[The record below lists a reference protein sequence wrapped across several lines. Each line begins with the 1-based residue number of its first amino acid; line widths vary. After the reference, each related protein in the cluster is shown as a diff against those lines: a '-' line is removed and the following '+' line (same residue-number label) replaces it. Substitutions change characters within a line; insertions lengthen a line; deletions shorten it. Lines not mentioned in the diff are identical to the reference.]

1 MTRRVFLHIG
11 AMKTGTTSLQQHL
24 SAHQKALR
32 EMGILWPGR
41 TWQDQAAAFGD
52 LMKSPRAMP
61 GREGSWRRI
70 NREIRAWDGDVLMS
84 YELLAARRPP
94 RIRRLVRRL
103 GEVEV
108 HVVLTVR
115 DLARAIPSQWQEHT
129 QNGGSIGWTEYVDAV
144 CSEREDIPRAAEHF
158 WRHQDAAGIV
168 RRWSQFVPAERIHVV
183 TLPGSG
189 GDPSL
194 LWSRFT
200 SAVGIPDGAL
210 PPPAR
215 GRNTSL
221 GTVSAELMRRVS
233 SEVQGIDWPHYRMG
247 FKSGLAKRVL
257 PEHARTEPRL
267 VLPER
272 HHDWVRARSRRM
284 VKELEAL
291 GPDIEGDLE
300 DLVPAAEL
308 PREDVDPADSTD
320 RELLEVAL
328 LGLVGMG
335 KQLADARLELR
346 RVSREASARP
356 GPKAR
361 GSRPDAGGRGKADS
375 AGRGAAPAGGATR
388 SRAPAGRGG
397 RVRGRISRAL
407 TRGARDR
414 GAR

>member
-70 NREIRAWDGDVLMS
+70 NQELRAWDGDVLMS
-84 YELLAARRPP
+84 YELLAARNPP

-103 GEVEV
+103 GEVEL

-129 QNGGSIGWTEYVDAV
+129 QNGGSIGWTDYVDAV
-144 CSEREDIPRAAEHF
+144 CSEREDIPRAAGQF

-194 LWSRFT
+194 LWSRFA
-200 SAVGIPDGAL
+200 SAVGIPDDAL

-233 SEVQGIDWPHYRMG
+233 AEVEGIDWPHYRMG

-257 PEHARTEPRL
+257 PEHGRTEPRL

-272 HHDWVRARSRRM
+272 HHDWVRARSRSM
-284 VKELEAL
+284 IKELEAL
-291 GPDIEGDLE
+291 GPKIEGDLE

-308 PREDVDPADSTD
+308 PRDHVDPGDSTD

-335 KQLADARLELR
+335 KQLGDVRLELR
-346 RVSREASARP
+346 RLNREASARAN
-356 GPKAR
+356 PKA
-361 GSRPDAGGRGKADS
+361 SRPAAGRHGKAPS
-375 AGRGAAPAGGATR
+375 AGAGAAPGGATPN
-388 SRAPAGRGG
+388 RAPARRSG
-397 RVRGRISRAL
+397 RVRGRVSRAL
-407 TRGARDR
+407 AKAARNR
-414 GAR
+414 RAR